1 MPVLLRNNCASNI
14 SFLLKGN
21 AANDIGV
28 CPVES
33 VAGITFS
40 LGKSTNNHGDGR
52 PLDNVK

>member
-1 MPVLLRNNCASNI
+1 MLRNNCASNI
-14 SFLLKGN
+14 SFLLKGI

-33 VAGITFS
+33 IAGITFS

-52 PLDNVK
+52 PLDNVN